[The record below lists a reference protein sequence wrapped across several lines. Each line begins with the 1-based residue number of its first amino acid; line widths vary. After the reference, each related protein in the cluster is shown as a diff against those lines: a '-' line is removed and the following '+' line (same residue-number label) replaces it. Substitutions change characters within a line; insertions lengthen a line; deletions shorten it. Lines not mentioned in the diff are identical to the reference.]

1 MNVKEG
7 SNIKWEPSF
16 ILNHIQRSERMDQI
30 KAKKEKIKNPM
41 IDILGNKSYIQWSIA
56 VQLMRMPSLMSSL
69 AFVIVGYYAT
79 GDYML
84 GGIMVTV
91 YTLCAT
97 FFAIWGGKYI
107 DKVGLKQ
114 GLGFLMIG
122 SALVFFILTL
132 VTAFKMPSIFLII
145 LAGLAGAL
153 LAGAPGGFRTL
164 LSQVVPKKS
173 ISSAMA
179 FDATAIEVVVVT
191 APIIAATVSVLW
203 QPGITLT
210 MGIASLISVFL
221 AIRLIQSSN
230 PIIVST
236 PKRSQIADDRP
247 IILPQNLWSNPRYIF
262 WLLVSIAFGQALGT
276 AETGAFPMSKLLGGG
291 ANIAAILIGV
301 IAVFSIIS
309 GLLYASF
316 EQRIKYSRFTQACI
330 LLIGL
335 VIGCI
340 GLYLSSN
347 WSILIGSLVLIGIC
361 TSPLMII
368 RTQAIEDEIPTEKK
382 SEGFSL
388 MTACHSIGF
397 GLSGL
402 FLAMLPVKGMLIA
415 GACTGVV
422 VLLLAPILFNKKL
435 YAKVI
440 SNSEN
445 LNNQK
450 IVESTE

>member
-1 MNVKEG
+1 MN
-7 SNIKWEPSF
+7 
-16 ILNHIQRSERMDQI
+16 QY
-30 KAKKEKIKNPM
+30 KAKKARNPM
-41 IDILGNKSYIQWSIA
+41 IDILSNKNYIQWSIA
-56 VQLMRMPSLMSSL
+56 VQLMRMPSLMASL
-69 AFVIVGYYAT
+69 AFVIIGYYAT
-79 GDYML
+79 GNYML

-91 YTLCAT
+91 YTLCST

-114 GLGFLMIG
+114 GLSFLMIG
-122 SALVFFILTL
+122 SAVVFFILTL

-164 LSQVVPKKS
+164 LSQVVSKKS

-191 APIIAATVSVLW
+191 APVIAASVSVLW

-210 MGIASLISVFL
+210 MGFASLISVLL

-230 PIIVST
+230 PIIVSS
-236 PKRSQIADDRP
+236 PKRSHITGHDHP
-247 IILPQNLWSNPRYIF
+247 IKLPHNLWSNPRYIF

-316 EQRIKYSRFTQACI
+316 EQRIKYSRFTQACV
-330 LLIGL
+330 LLVGL
-335 VIGCI
+335 VIGSI
-340 GLYLSSN
+340 GLYISSN

-415 GACTGVV
+415 SACTGVV
-422 VLLLAPILFNKKL
+422 VLLIAPILFNKKR

-440 SNSEN
+440 SNSDN
-445 LNNQK
+445 ANNHK
-450 IVESTE
+450 VVESTE